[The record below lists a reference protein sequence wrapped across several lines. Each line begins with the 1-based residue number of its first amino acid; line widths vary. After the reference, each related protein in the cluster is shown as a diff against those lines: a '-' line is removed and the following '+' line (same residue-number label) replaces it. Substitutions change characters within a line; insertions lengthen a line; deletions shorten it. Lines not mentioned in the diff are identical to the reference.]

1 MKTHFASPERTTI
14 QDLNSEIELISTS
27 TLVSGLLN
35 TANGVLA
42 ILDDNRQIVT
52 VNNSFLQ
59 MLGIDDPQ
67 YSLGLR
73 PGEVLNCV
81 HAHDEANGCGTSSF
95 CASCGAA
102 VAIVASQE
110 KNAPVERICAL
121 TAKKGDTETD
131 MALKVRS
138 HPIMV
143 DNKRFLLLYLM
154 DITSQ
159 QRRAAFERTFFHD
172 INNLL
177 FTLVGESELL
187 YEDYPSPHAKKIL
200 HASLRL
206 RDEFKVQRAFL
217 DEGSF
222 NYSPTKHKTKPGL
235 LLAEQQSYL
244 VAHPA
249 AHDKSIEFSEN
260 YPDVQITT
268 DLSLVSRILSNMI
281 INALEATEKNGTV
294 KIWAEEENGVAFF
307 HVWNVGQIPA
317 KFVNRIFQRNFST
330 KDQDGRGIGTFSM
343 KLFGEK
349 VLGGKV
355 YFTTSAE
362 KGTQFTFSLPI

>member
-1 MKTHFASPERTTI
+1 MKTHFASPERTTS
-14 QDLNSEIELISTS
+14 QDLKSEIELISTS
-27 TLVSGLLN
+27 SLVSGLLN

-42 ILDDNRQIVT
+42 ILDDNRQIVA

-67 YSLGLR
+67 HSLGMR

-81 HAHDEANGCGTSSF
+81 HAHDEIGGCGTSSF

-110 KNAPVERICAL
+110 ENAPAERICAL

-131 MALKVRS
+131 MALKVKS
-138 HPIMV
+138 HPVMI

-154 DITSQ
+154 DITSE

-172 INNLL
+172 ANNLL

-187 YEDYPSPHAKKIL
+187 CEDNPTPHTKNIL
-200 HASLRL
+200 HAALRL
-206 RDEFKVQRAFL
+206 RDEFRVQRAL
-217 DEGSF
+217 LEGGSF
-222 NYSPTKHKTKPGL
+222 KYSPKKHKTNPGL

-244 VAHPA
+244 ITHPA
-249 AHDKSIEFSEN
+249 AQGKTIEFPQDF
-260 YPDVQITT
+260 PDVQFTT

-281 INALEATEKNGTV
+281 INALEATDENGTV
-294 KIWAEEENGVAFF
+294 KIWAEFEDGVVFF
-307 HVWNVGQIPA
+307 HVWNAVEIPT
-317 KFVNRIFQRNFST
+317 KYVKRIFQRNFST

-349 VLGGKV
+349 ILGGKV
-355 YFTTSAE
+355 FFTTSADT
-362 KGTQFTFSLPI
+362 GTRFTFSLPL